1 MFRQNGQQLEI
12 SYKTSR
18 KLGTLRAHPESTLS
32 LPLVFRFNAQNS
44 NFRLT
49 ISLVAEGNEIGGETM
64 DEKSLLELWNTKRSQ
79 VINAQ
84 IAPTLMLVGVFVLA
98 AYGKFETATDAAK
111 YLTIGVAAATGILA
125 IISQYATIREAEIL
139 LVDLKRIEKPSELS
153 KKIAD
158 SRGLL
163 SLSAIA
169 MVGLGVAVF
178 ALVVWAV
185 LG

>member
-1 MFRQNGQQLEI
+1 
-12 SYKTSR
+12 
-18 KLGTLRAHPESTLS
+18 
-32 LPLVFRFNAQNS
+32 
-44 NFRLT
+44 
-49 ISLVAEGNEIGGETM
+49 M
-64 DEKSLLELWNTKRSQ
+64 DEKGLLELWNTKRTQ

-84 IAPTLMLVGVFVLA
+84 IAPTLMLIGVFVVA
-98 AYGKFETATDAAK
+98 AFGKFETATDSAK
-111 YLTIGVAAATGILA
+111 YLTVGVAAATGILA
-125 IISQYATIREAEIL
+125 IISQYATIREAETL
-139 LVDLKRIEKPSELS
+139 LLDLKKLEKPSALS

-169 MVGLGVAVF
+169 MVGLGIGVF